1 MDRIVVIGASAGGVG
16 ALESLVGGL
25 PPDFPAAVLIV
36 LHISPM
42 HKSLLADVLSA
53 AGPLRVAPPV
63 DGETLSAGRIYVAP
77 PDRHLMVDD
86 DCVRITRGPRENH
99 FRPSIDVLFRS
110 AAYHYGSSAIGV
122 VLSGSLSDGSSGL
135 FAIRRLGGVA
145 IVQDPAEALYNSM
158 PVSAI
163 SRVDVDY
170 TLPAREI
177 GRLLSTIV
185 QQDIRSEPA
194 DAGDYRNDLKLDI
207 DAAGSRPPFER
218 GIMQSGKASSY
229 TCPECHGVLYRVEE
243 GVADRFRCH
252 TGHGFSAAALL
263 EGFGDDVEAT
273 LWRSVKTIQEA
284 SALLQESA
292 AKMRG
297 GGDAQGADAVVARAA
312 DLEERLQMLR
322 ALAHERGGLQEK
334 QDV

>member
-1 MDRIVVIGASAGGVG
+1 
-16 ALESLVGGL
+16 
-25 PPDFPAAVLIV
+25 
-36 LHISPM
+36 
-42 HKSLLADVLSA
+42 LLADVLSA
-53 AGPLRVAPPV
+53 AGPLRAAAPV
-63 DGETLSAGRIYVAP
+63 DGEALRAGRIYVAP

-86 DCVRITRGPRENH
+86 DCVRITRGTKENH

-110 AAYHYGSSAIGV
+110 AAYHYGSNAIGV

-135 FAIRRLGGVA
+135 FAIRRLGGIA
-145 IVQDPAEALYNSM
+145 IVQDPDEALYSSM

-177 GRLLSTIV
+177 GGLLSALV
-185 QQDIRSEPA
+185 QQDTRSEPV
-194 DAGDYRNDLKLDI
+194 DATNYRDDLKLDI
-207 DAAGSRPPFER
+207 DAAGSRAPFER
-218 GIMQSGKASSY
+218 GIMQSGKPSSY
-229 TCPECHGVLYRVEE
+229 TCPECHGVLFRVEE
-243 GVADRFRCH
+243 GAADRFRCH
-252 TGHGFSAAALL
+252 TGHGFTTAALL

-284 SALLQESA
+284 SGLLQESA

-297 GGDAQGADAVVARAA
+297 SGDAQGADTLAARAA
-312 DLEERLQMLR
+312 ELEERLQVLR
-322 ALAHERGGLQEK
+322 ALARERGGLQEK